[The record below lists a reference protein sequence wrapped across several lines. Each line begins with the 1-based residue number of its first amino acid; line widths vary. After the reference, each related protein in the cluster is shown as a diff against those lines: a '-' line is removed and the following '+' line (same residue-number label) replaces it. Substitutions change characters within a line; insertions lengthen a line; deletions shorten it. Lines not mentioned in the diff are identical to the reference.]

1 MASDDCGSSSD
12 PANRGHFATTRW
24 SVVLAA
30 GKSNSAEA
38 RDALTVLC
46 ETYWYPLYAYVR
58 RQGYDSASAQDLT
71 QGFFAR
77 LLEKEDLRNVSRE
90 RGRFRSFLLASL
102 KHYLINEW
110 DRARAEKRGGG
121 RRHLSLDFDAA
132 ESRYRLEPA
141 DPNTPE
147 AIYARQWA
155 LTLLDRVFEVLRQEA
170 EDAGKASQFQHVR
183 DFLTGAEP
191 SGSYKQSAELL
202 GMTEGAVKTAVHRLR
217 RRFKERLRG
226 EIAQTVSTEEDVDD
240 EIRHLFEVLRG

>member
-1 MASDDCGSSSD
+1 MHDEDSNSV
-12 PANRGHFATTRW
+12 PAKRGHFATTRW

-30 GKSNSAEA
+30 GQSDSGEA
-38 RDALTVLC
+38 KDALATLC

-58 RQGYDSASAQDLT
+58 RQGYDCASAQDLT

-121 RRHLSLDFDAA
+121 RVHLSLDFDSA

-141 DPNTPE
+141 DRGTPE
-147 AIYARQWA
+147 TLYARHWA
-155 LTLLDRVFEVLRQEA
+155 LTLLDRVQELLRQEA
-170 EDAGKASQFQHVR
+170 IDAGKAGQFEQLRV
-183 DFLTGAEP
+183 FLTG
-191 SGSYKQSAELL
+191 SGKSESYKQAAEQL

-217 RRFKERLRG
+217 RRFRERLRG
-226 EIAQTVSTEEDVDD
+226 EIAQTVTTEEDIDD
-240 EIRHLFEVLRG
+240 EIHHLFEVLRG